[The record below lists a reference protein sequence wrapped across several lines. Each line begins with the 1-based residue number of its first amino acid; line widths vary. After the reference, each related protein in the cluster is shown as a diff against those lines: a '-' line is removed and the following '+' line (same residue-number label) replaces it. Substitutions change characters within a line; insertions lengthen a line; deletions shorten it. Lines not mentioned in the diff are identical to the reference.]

1 MAIFSF
7 ELESRP
13 RSSGRSSVQAAAYAL
28 GVEMVNQNTGEIED
42 ESNKFGV
49 FDSFTIGPG
58 GDTLD
63 PHKLWSAVEMHHKR
77 RDAVPARVFICA
89 LPAELT
95 LAQNTEFVKEFVS
108 KFTKEYGVA
117 ATVGLHLPDRAGDQ
131 RNYHA
136 HIVYTACAVEA
147 GPEVNLGKKIVALDP
162 ISTRQAKLQNPADKL
177 RKEWEIAVNSALY
190 KAGSEARVD
199 CRSLKDQLDEALAS
213 GDFDKAEKLDRPP
226 GLHLGAAAT
235 GFERRTGEK
244 SERRKASETRRTPV
258 KILIEIV
265 NKAISALEREMSAAR
280 AQLAAVL
287 RMLALMEKRKAP
299 AGDAITTAPASS
311 KSEATKAPER
321 AKGQKSVKG
330 VKQPERT
337 KEALAAVALTP
348 DQTSTSAQRSS
359 QLQERHRLTQ
369 AIFGEMLSEKQVANK
384 QMKELSRGV
393 GGVSNPIRDLFTQ
406 LQLQVLA
413 NVAAIAVANAQKK
426 SDARNEKLSA
436 ELRESRIREDALKEA
451 LAESLPLR
459 TEVTAQ
465 AAKKKEADQLARLD
479 ATLLKLKRGEAT
491 KATPESALETAARLD
506 SLERVEIALELY
518 GSITTQAIV
527 FAARSADARMLKIL
541 KGCLSE
547 GELQDF
553 EKSTKLDAATKKL
566 LNEAIAT
573 ERQLTKQPPTGPKFN

>member
-13 RSSGRSSVQAAAYAL
+13 RSAGRSSVQAAAYAL

-136 HIVYTACAVEA
+136 HIVYTACAVEPD
-147 GPEVNLGKKIVALDP
+147 PEIKFGKKVVALDP

-199 CRSLKDQLDEALAS
+199 CRSLKDQMDEALAS

-299 AGDAITTAPASS
+299 AVAAPAAES
-311 KSEATKAPER
+311 KSETSKAPER
-321 AKGQKSVKG
+321 IKGQKSVKG

-337 KEALAAVALTP
+337 KEALAAVAVTP
-348 DQTSTSAQRSS
+348 AQTFTSAQRSL
-359 QLQERHRLTQ
+359 QLQERHRLTRV
-369 AIFGEMLSEKQVANK
+369 IFGEMLSEKQVANK

-393 GGVSNPIRDLFTQ
+393 GGVSNPIRDLFTP

-426 SDARNEKLSA
+426 LDARNEKLSA

-479 ATLLKLKRGEAT
+479 ATLLKLKSGEAT
-491 KATPESALETAARLD
+491 KATPASALETAARLD
-506 SLERVEIALELY
+506 SLERVQRALELY
-518 GSITTQAIV
+518 GRITPQTIV
-527 FAARSADARMLKIL
+527 FAAKSADARMLKIL

-553 EKSTKLDAATKKL
+553 EKSKKLDAATKKL
-566 LNEAIAT
+566 LNEAIAI
-573 ERQLTKQPPTGPKFN
+573 ERPSTKQPPTGPQFS